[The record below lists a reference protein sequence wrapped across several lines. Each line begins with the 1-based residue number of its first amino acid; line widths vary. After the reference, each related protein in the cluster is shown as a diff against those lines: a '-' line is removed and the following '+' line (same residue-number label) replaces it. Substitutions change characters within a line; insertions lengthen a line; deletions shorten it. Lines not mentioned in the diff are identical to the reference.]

1 MDDILSEQ
9 LMPEKVTTIIQ
20 IKEALN
26 NKAHITQSGVN
37 EIKKAHCTF
46 LVETVTEQL
55 AYHYLL

>member
-46 LVETVTEQL
+46 LVETV
-55 AYHYLL
+55 AK